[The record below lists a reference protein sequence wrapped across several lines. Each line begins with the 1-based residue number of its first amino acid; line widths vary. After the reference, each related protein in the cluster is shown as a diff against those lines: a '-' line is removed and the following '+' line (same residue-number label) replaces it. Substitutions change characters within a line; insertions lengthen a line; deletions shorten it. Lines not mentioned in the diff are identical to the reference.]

1 MFFIWLIL
9 VGILYCP
16 FRTWG
21 CGLLLKH
28 GKSYLPIVPKT
39 VAWAQHLFL
48 HYLLFTY
55 FYLFSLNIISNL
67 LSQHAVKVIGLKA
80 IINWLLNFLAE
91 FVVISPLPL
100 LPPSSRD
107 RFPFQNFVN
116 FFDHIKC
123 KNTMPFFAISNSS
136 PFNFTP

>member
-39 VAWAQHLFL
+39 VAWAQHLL
-48 HYLLFTY
+48 IIHILLP
-55 FYLFSLNIISNL
+55 I
-67 LSQHAVKVIGLKA
+67 LSQHHIQPIVSACSKGDRLKGHHQ
-80 IINWLLNFLAE
+80 LTFE
-91 FVVISPLPL
+91 FFSRICVVISPLPL